1 MADPRNDLPPET
13 VNDEQVDKDA
23 QAQTVAAQAKGRS
36 PSSFGL
42 DEDSEKAI
50 GSITSDGDGKED
62 LVDHIKQMDR
72 GGIDMSAY
80 RGEPNMD
87 DNEQKYG
94 KRTIMKDEPGN
105 SDS

>member
-1 MADPRNDLPPET
+1 MANPRNDLPPET
-13 VNDEQVDKDA
+13 VNDEQVDKDE
-23 QAQTVAAQAKGRS
+23 QAQTVADQARGRS

-42 DEDSEKAI
+42 DEDSEKAV
-50 GSITSDGDGKED
+50 GSITSNGEGEED
-62 LVDHIKQMDR
+62 LVDHMKQMDR

-94 KRTIMKDEPGN
+94 KRNIMEDEPDN

>member
-94 KRTIMKDEPGN
+94 ERNVMKDEPGN